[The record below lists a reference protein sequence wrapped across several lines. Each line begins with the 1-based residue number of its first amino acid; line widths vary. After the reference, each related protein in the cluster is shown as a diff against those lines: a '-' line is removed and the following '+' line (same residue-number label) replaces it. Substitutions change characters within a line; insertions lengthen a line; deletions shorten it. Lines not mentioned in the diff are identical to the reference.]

1 MQVYDPQ
8 RWLIFDMLTIYFQML
23 TFIPEDPLP
32 REIPSKSQPVTVH
45 LRSPKTDL
53 VVPSHQHPWAQI
65 AYPYSGSIRVFAS
78 NTTWIVPSL
87 RAVWIPPDVEH
98 QVTMLGDVELR
109 TIYVA
114 PEAAPETLRRCMVFE
129 VTDLLK
135 ALIEALRTNPSDGS
149 AYADKR
155 RKQLSQ
161 LILTELVQVS
171 ALSLGLPMP
180 QDRRLQAMCKALT
193 LDPGSTATLEE
204 WAEVVGASSRTL
216 ARLFEQELGLG
227 FGEWR
232 QQLRLAA
239 AIDLMGKRV
248 PLNEVANKLGYAN
261 PAAFTVMFKRA
272 FGVPPSQFIK
282 N

>member
-1 MQVYDPQ
+1 V
-8 RWLIFDMLTIYFQML
+8 L
-23 TFIPEDPLP
+23 
-32 REIPSKSQPVTVH
+32 
-45 LRSPKTDL
+45 
-53 VVPSHQHPWAQI
+53 
-65 AYPYSGSIRVFAS
+65 AS

-98 QVTMLGDVELR
+98 QVTMLGDVQLR
-109 TIYVA
+109 TVYVA
-114 PEAAPETLRRCMVFE
+114 QEAAPKSLSRCTVFE
-129 VTDLLK
+129 VNDLLR
-135 ALIEALRTNPSDGS
+135 ALIEALRTNPSDET
-149 AYADKR
+149 AYADRR

-171 ALSLGLPMP
+171 ALPLGLPMP
-180 QDRRLQAMCKALT
+180 LDRRLQTLCKALT
-193 LDPGSTATLEE
+193 MDPGSTATLED

-216 ARLFEQELGLG
+216 ARLFEQELGMG

-248 PLNEVANKLGYAN
+248 PLNEVASKLGYAN

-272 FGVPPSQFIK
+272 FGVSPSQFRK

>member
-1 MQVYDPQ
+1 
-8 RWLIFDMLTIYFQML
+8 ML
-23 TFIPEDPLP
+23 TFIPEDPSP
-32 REIPSKSQPVTVH
+32 REIPSKVQPVTVH

-53 VVPSHQHPWAQI
+53 VVPCHQHSWAQI

-109 TIYVA
+109 TVYIA
-114 PEAAPETLRRCMVFE
+114 PEAAPKTLRRCTVFE

-180 QDRRLQAMCKALT
+180 HDRRLQAMCKALT
-193 LDPGSTATLEE
+193 MDPGSTATLDE
-204 WAEVVGASSRTL
+204 WAKVVGASSRTL
-216 ARLFEQELGLG
+216 SRLFEQELGLG

-232 QQLRLAA
+232 QQLRLAS

-248 PLNEVANKLGYAN
+248 PLNEVASKLGYAN

-272 FGVPPSQFIK
+272 FGIPPSQFIK

>member
-1 MQVYDPQ
+1 
-8 RWLIFDMLTIYFQML
+8 MLTY
-23 TFIPEDPLP
+23 IPEDPSP
-32 REIPSKSQPVTVH
+32 REIPSKAQPVTVH
-45 LRSPKTDL
+45 LRSPETNL
-53 VVPSHQHPWAQI
+53 VVPFHRHPWAQI
-65 AYPYSGSIRVFAS
+65 AYPYSGSIRVLAS
-78 NTTWIVPSL
+78 STTWIVPSL
-87 RAVWIPPDVEH
+87 RAVWIPPNVEH
-98 QVTMLGDVELR
+98 QVTMLGDVQLR
-109 TIYVA
+109 TVYVA
-114 PEAAPETLRRCMVFE
+114 PEAAPKTLRHCKVFE

-135 ALIEALRTNPSDGS
+135 SLIEALRTNPSDGS
-149 AYADKR
+149 VYADKR

-161 LILTELVQVS
+161 LILTELVDVS

-180 QDRRLQAMCKALT
+180 HDRRLQAMCEALT
-193 LDPGSTATLEE
+193 MDPGSTATLED
-204 WAEVVGASSRTL
+204 WAKVVGASSRTL
-216 ARLFEQELGLG
+216 ARLFEQELGMG

-248 PLNEVANKLGYAN
+248 QLNEVASRLGYAH